1 MHYSYQNLLPRDLPQ
16 IIRPVPLH
24 PHPLA
29 LGRDGHQGPCVMGL
43 RNQVARHVRV
53 VHNGLQ
59 REGEI
64 EGTPYRGLFLKIRL
78 GQLLFLEDLRHE
90 LGRFLKCLP
99 AVILSLH
106 N

>member
-1 MHYSYQNLLPRDLPQ
+1 
-16 IIRPVPLH
+16 
-24 PHPLA
+24 
-29 LGRDGHQGPCVMGL
+29 MGL
-43 RNQVARHVRV
+43 RYQVARHVRV

-64 EGTPYRGLFLKIRL
+64 EGTPDRGLFSWL
-78 GQLLFLEDLRHE
+78 GLWQLLFLEDLGHE